1 MLRYKITVF
10 NNKKLHIQNQFPNS
24 INFIPFITRA
34 FLIYQAPFFEENF
47 FHSNKIKKKRKI
59 IYYKCVSQEIC
70 RIRFIIERVPILLTD
85 LLIIFKDRYCRIE
98 KSLRTFFHPD
108 VKVSS
113 QPILFETDHFLTIH
127 QYHCDICERS
137 VH

>member
-1 MLRYKITVF
+1 MLKYKITVF

-85 LLIIFKDRYCRIE
+85 L
-98 KSLRTFFHPD
+98 
-108 VKVSS
+108 
-113 QPILFETDHFLTIH
+113 
-127 QYHCDICERS
+127 
-137 VH
+137 